1 MKISIYM
8 VCAFI
13 LMSCSTPSKK
23 IKSNKVSS
31 QTQTRASSKNSF
43 QLRAFQEVQLE
54 NGLKIIFIED
64 KSLPRVS
71 LQLLVK
77 VGALQDPQNLI
88 GLNYLTA
95 NLLDQGTNLRT
106 SPQLAED
113 IDQMGTAFSA
123 SASHDFTLFSMD
135 ALTQDRSHMI
145 QTFYEILTVPSF
157 NENEIRRLKGQMLAQ
172 IQKRQDD
179 PSSFV
184 EDKFDTL
191 IFKDHPFAKA
201 AYGEPASINKIQK
214 TDLLRH
220 FLKFYRPNNATL
232 AVAGDLDSEFQEEL
246 VQLFAGW
253 SSRDLVPTE
262 LPAISEE
269 KGFRVELVSKP
280 GLNQTQIRMG
290 HVGISRD
297 DPNYLALRAANLI
310 LGGAF
315 ASRLN
320 QRVRDDLGLTYSISS
335 SFDAKTLPGAWTV
348 STFTRHE
355 KVEETVRETLAVLKT
370 FQTEGIRQEELDAAK
385 ALLKGQ
391 FPLAIETV
399 DRLAFNLLALR
410 YYGVPDS
417 YLSDFNKLTDR
428 LNVKEINQLIQSNFR
443 TEDMKIMIYSDAK
456 KVKDQVALI
465 KAP

>member
-1 MKISIYM
+1 MKITIWI
-8 VCAFI
+8 VFAFT
-13 LMSCSTPSKK
+13 LLSCTSQPKK
-23 IKSNKVSS
+23 MKSNKITN

-43 QLRAFQEVQLE
+43 QLRAYQEVNLE
-54 NGLKIIFIED
+54 NGLKILFIED

-95 NLLDQGTNLRT
+95 NLLDQGTNLRN

-113 IDQMGTAFSA
+113 IDQMGTAFSV
-123 SASHDFTLFSMD
+123 SAGHDFSLFSMD
-135 ALTQDRSHMI
+135 ALTQDRERMI

-172 IQKRQDD
+172 IQKRQDN
-179 PSSFV
+179 PSSYV
-184 EDKFDTL
+184 DDQFDAF
-191 IFKDHPFAKA
+191 IFKNHPYSQAP
-201 AYGEPASINKIQK
+201 YGQPSSIQKIQK

-220 FLKFYRPNNATL
+220 FLKFYRPNNSTL
-232 AVAGDLDSEFQEEL
+232 AVSGDLDAEFQEQV
-246 VQLFAGW
+246 VQLFSAW
-253 SSRDLVPTE
+253 SSRE
-262 LPAISEE
+262 LSPIEPLAVAEE

-280 GLNQTQIRMG
+280 GLTQTQIRMG
-290 HVGISRD
+290 HVGISRN
-297 DPNYLALRAANLI
+297 DPNYLSLRAANLI

-335 SFDAKTLPGAWTV
+335 SFDAKTLPGAWAV

-355 KVEETVRETLAVLKT
+355 KVEETVRETLAVLKQ
-370 FQTEGIRQEELDAAK
+370 FQAEGIKQEELDAAK

-399 DRLAFNLLALR
+399 DRLAYNLLALR
-410 YYGVPDS
+410 YYGVPDT

-428 LNVKEINQLIQSNFR
+428 LSLKEINQLIKTNFR